1 MAEITRASPW
11 PMLTLI
17 SWLLKSRYRLPLASQ
32 KKTPFARATGMGA
45 TSAWTENSKR
55 VCCLQRRTISSAES
69 ELVSNTVNSRGL
81 KSCLGLWLVEL
92 PGQRFADVPVV
103 LDLAGGD
110 LPQRQ
115 DRGLVFRGLND
126 RSGARHQ
133 LPGALGAQEHQ
144 SEAVVDQGQA
154 IFDSYTGHRGLLI
167 GLRSPKSRE
176 LPNIACEP
184 YLLRVEKRNPNHP
197 GELSAHRNAEANARS
212 TGEINARGEA
222 LKLLLDG
229 KLPLM
234 VGGAYAFARYTGI
247 YRDTKDLDLFLRHP
261 DAVAALEILAQHGWR
276 TERTDEVWLYKAY
289 RGEWFVDLL
298 FNSGNGIAPVEED
311 WFECAPVGEVFGLQ
325 VPLLPAEE
333 MIWSKAFVLE

>member
-1 MAEITRASPW
+1 
-11 PMLTLI
+11 
-17 SWLLKSRYRLPLASQ
+17 
-32 KKTPFARATGMGA
+32 
-45 TSAWTENSKR
+45 
-55 VCCLQRRTISSAES
+55 
-69 ELVSNTVNSRGL
+69 
-81 KSCLGLWLVEL
+81 
-92 PGQRFADVPVV
+92 
-103 LDLAGGD
+103 
-110 LPQRQ
+110 
-115 DRGLVFRGLND
+115 
-126 RSGARHQ
+126 
-133 LPGALGAQEHQ
+133 
-144 SEAVVDQGQA
+144 
-154 IFDSYTGHRGLLI
+154 
-167 GLRSPKSRE
+167 
-176 LPNIACEP
+176 
-184 YLLRVEKRNPNHP
+184 VEKRNPNHP

-261 DAVAALEILAQHGWR
+261 DAVAALEILTQHGWR

-333 MIWSKAFVLE
+333 MIWSKAFVLERERYDGADVAHLIKFRGPLLDWARLLRRFDTHWELLLSHLLLFRYVYPGERTSVPDRVIKELLERAEQTVRRGNWRSNVCRGPFLSRVNYILDISDWGYRDGRFTNGVEREGHSHGTRSERENPDRSGS